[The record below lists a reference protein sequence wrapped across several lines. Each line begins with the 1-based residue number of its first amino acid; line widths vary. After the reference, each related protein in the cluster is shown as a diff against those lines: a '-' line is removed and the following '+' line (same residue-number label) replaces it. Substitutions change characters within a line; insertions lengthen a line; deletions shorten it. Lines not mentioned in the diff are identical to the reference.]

1 MIKVDVFIMKLLKI
15 VFKYIL
21 PIALGG
27 FILFWVY
34 RDFDFAKVG
43 TIFFHGMNWGWMF
56 LSLIFGV
63 FSHIIRGWRWKQVL
77 EPMGIFPKTS
87 NCVNAIFVSNASS
100 LILPRLGEITRC
112 SILSKYDEVSFAKSL
127 GTVVTERL
135 IDGLCLA
142 VITVIALLL
151 QLKIFNRF
159 FVETG
164 INIPDFFNSII
175 SVHFYIVLCCVIAT
189 IVLLF
194 YFIYTLSFFKK
205 VKEIMFRVWEGII
218 SLRKVADFPLFIS
231 FTILIWFCYFMQFY
245 IAFFCFSFTEHLNV
259 CAGIALFTGGA
270 FSVLVPTPA
279 GAGAWHFVIISMM
292 SLYNV
297 NITESGIFALLVH
310 GIQTFLVVLLG
321 VYGMVMLPF
330 VNKTKNT

>member
-1 MIKVDVFIMKLLKI
+1 MMKLFKR

-21 PIALGG
+21 PIVLGS

-43 TIFFHGMNWGWMF
+43 TVFFHSMNWGWMF
-56 LSLIFGV
+56 LSLTFGV

-77 EPMGIFPKTS
+77 EPMGTSPKTS
-87 NCVNAIFVSNASS
+87 NCVNAIFVSYASS
-100 LILPRLGEITRC
+100 LVLPRLGEITRC
-112 SILSKYDEVSFAKSL
+112 SILAKYDGVSFAKSL

-142 VITVIALLL
+142 VITVIALLS

-159 FVETG
+159 FAETG
-164 INIPDFFNSII
+164 INMSDVFNRVI
-175 SVHFYIVLCCVIAT
+175 SVHFYIVLCCVIAA
-189 IVLLF
+189 IVLLL
-194 YFIYTLSFFKK
+194 YLIYTLSFFEK
-205 VKEIMFRVWEGII
+205 VKGIMFRVWEGVI
-218 SLRKVADFPLFIS
+218 SLRKVANFPLFIL
-231 FTILIWFCYFMQFY
+231 FTILIWFCYFMHFY
-245 IAFFCFSFTEHLNV
+245 ITFFCFSFTEHLNV
-259 CAGIALFTGGA
+259 LAGVVLFTGGA
-270 FSVLVPTPA
+270 FSVIVPTPG

-297 NITESGIFALLVH
+297 DITEAGIFALLVH
-310 GIQTFLVVLLG
+310 GIQTFVVVLLG

-330 VNKTKNT
+330 VNKTKNS